1 MIWQDIGYLLY
12 KNKYNENSS
21 IVDFFTKKRGKVTG
35 IIYGSTSRKI
45 KSYLMIGNKFFIN
58 FNTKN
63 ENKMGYFNVELDV
76 LNTPLYF
83 EDQKKL
89 SCINYSLTLIRTLT
103 VENQENL
110 NLFNLVADLFRLL
123 KHDTWINNFILWEL
137 EVFNKLGYNLNFND
151 YVVKKNTNGKTYYH
165 LKDNEN
171 KIIPKFL
178 IDSKLDNIILEE
190 TILAINLVGD
200 FLDKSILKPNNLNQ
214 IIART
219 NFVNNIK

>member
-89 SCINYSLTLIRTLT
+89 SCIKYSLTLIRTLT

>member
-83 EDQKKL
+83 EDQIKL